1 MTAHRQKAYK
11 VKLPVPR
18 YGDNEHMSKYRTVV
32 CPQCRERWSIYSGKG
47 TWRCDDC
54 GLDHPVDAPP
64 TILCSRCGEPLDKM
78 VGLYPPSSFYRC
90 LPCGR
95 SLP

>member
-1 MTAHRQKAYK
+1 
-11 VKLPVPR
+11 
-18 YGDNEHMSKYRTVV
+18 MSKYRTVV

-64 TILCSRCGEPLDKM
+64 TILCSSCGEPLDPADPGG
-78 VGLYPPSSFYRC
+78 GLRYQC